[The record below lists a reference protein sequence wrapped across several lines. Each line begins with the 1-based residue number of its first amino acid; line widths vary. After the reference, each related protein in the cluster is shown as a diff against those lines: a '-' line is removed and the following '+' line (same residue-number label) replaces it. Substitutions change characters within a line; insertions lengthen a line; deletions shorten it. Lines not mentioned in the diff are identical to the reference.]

1 MSVQDNISPKQ
12 GAILRL
18 KTIHKHYGSL
28 HVLDGIDIEVRQQE
42 ILTVLGPS
50 GCGKTTLLRTVN
62 GLISYDKGEVLFKG
76 EQVIGPR
83 PATGI

>member
-1 MSVQDNISPKQ
+1 MSIQDNIRPKQ
-12 GAILRL
+12 GVSLRL
-18 KTIHKHYGSL
+18 KAIHKNYGSL

-50 GCGKTTLLRTVN
+50 GSGKTTLLRIVN
-62 GLISYDKGEVLFKG
+62 GLISYDREEVLFKG

>member
-12 GAILRL
+12 GVSLRL
-18 KTIHKHYGSL
+18 KAIHKHYGSL

-50 GCGKTTLLRTVN
+50 GSGKTTLLRIVN